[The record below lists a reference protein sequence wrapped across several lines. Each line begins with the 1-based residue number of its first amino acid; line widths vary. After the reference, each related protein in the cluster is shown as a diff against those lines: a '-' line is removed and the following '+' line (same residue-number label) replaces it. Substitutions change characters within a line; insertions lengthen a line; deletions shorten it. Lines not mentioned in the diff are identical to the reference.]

1 MSETQVVGHFFVNKT
16 KDGRTAIK
24 VKFPDGTVLFLNF
37 KKDSKEQGVVSL
49 GAGGK
54 PYDLQS
60 ADVKV
65 KFDIKEKAEAPRP
78 KKAYTKRT
86 VDEDSPF

>member
-1 MSETQVVGHFFVNKT
+1 MENTPIVGHFFVNKT
-16 KDGRTAIK
+16 KTGKTKVK

-37 KKDSKEQGVVSL
+37 KKDSKESGVVSL
-49 GAGGK
+49 GTGGK

-65 KFDIKEKAEAPRP
+65 KFDIKEKAGTGKGTFA
-78 KKAYTKRT
+78 KKTSV
-86 VDEDSPF
+86 VDDSPF